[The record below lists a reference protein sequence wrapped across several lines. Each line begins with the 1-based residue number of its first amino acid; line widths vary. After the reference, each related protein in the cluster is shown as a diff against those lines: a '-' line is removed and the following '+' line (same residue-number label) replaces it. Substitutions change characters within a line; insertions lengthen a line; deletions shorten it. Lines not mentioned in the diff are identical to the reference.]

1 MLLLLKIDD
10 DIVNNE
16 YVNMQSVY
24 SIIIAAIIYS
34 SKIIYFRKIERYCL
48 FTESEK
54 HSLDNI
60 LETKSL

>member
-1 MLLLLKIDD
+1 M
-10 DIVNNE
+10 
-16 YVNMQSVY
+16 NMQNVY

-34 SKIIYFRKIERYCL
+34 SKIIYSRNIECYCL

-60 LETKSL
+60 L